1 MIKRF
6 NPGGIFLPI
15 IMQAAGEEGGSG
27 GGAPATPEGEAASK
41 ELAAIQKIASQVDAF
56 KSLLGEKADAKTI
69 ETLEATI
76 KNLQENIET
85 MQGKEILAS
94 MQKINDEN
102 AKLYKAVV
110 ELQENAAQST
120 EGNSKGV
127 SINDPFTQATVEEFV
142 KSIMPNGKA
151 GEKVRK
157 HHKIEVKAPEEFGY
171 PQTFVTG
178 ADITAFTGRRVETEL
193 NFRRRKTNI
202 ILDYFN
208 IRTIDVPTLIY
219 LRKVEVG
226 PTPDANDTGGAA
238 WIACG
243 EQKPLRSFRLD
254 TGTAEA
260 KKVAIFNTIDDCLLE
275 DVSSMMNWIREDFM
289 DELREAINDGLLN
302 NDPGVDSDAPLG
314 LKTNAILFSATA
326 AFDEAIVAPNYID
339 AITAVAAQF
348 ANNRERAAVAFV
360 SWDVYYMIQILKDN
374 NARYQNSNLVYRD
387 SNGRLFISGVE
398 VVGVDTEDVPDT
410 HLLMIG
416 AEVGFK
422 IYRYGNM
429 VIETGLNG
437 EDFREDKTS
446 IRGYQRFLSYIAE
459 ERENSVLYDT
469 WDNIFTAIEAPT
481 PEPPEGGGGA

>member
-1 MIKRF
+1 MKKRF
-6 NPGGIFLPI
+6 RPGPI
-15 IMQAAGEEGGSG
+15 LMMSMPT
-27 GGAPATPEGEAASK
+27 PATPVVEVETDPAASK
-41 ELAAIQKIASQVDAF
+41 ELAAIGKIATQVEAF
-56 KSLLGEKADAKTI
+56 KTLLGEKADTKTI
-69 ETLEATI
+69 ESLEATI
-76 KNLQENIET
+76 KDLEKNIET
-85 MQGKEILAS
+85 MQGKDILES

-102 AKLYKAVV
+102 SKLYAAVV
-110 ELQENAAQST
+110 ELQEDKAKSS

-127 SINDPFTQATVEEFV
+127 SLNDPFTLATVDTFV
-142 KSIMPNGKA
+142 KSILPTGKS

-157 HHKIEVKAPEEFGY
+157 HHKIEVKAPEQFGY

-178 ADITAFTGRRVETEL
+178 ADITAFTGRRVEQEL

-226 PTPDANDTGGAA
+226 PEPDTTDTGGAA

-254 TGTAEA
+254 TGSAEA

-302 NDPGVDSDAPLG
+302 NDPGIDSDAPLG
-314 LKTNAILFSATA
+314 LKTNAILFSPSA
-326 AFDEAIVAPNYID
+326 AFDQGVAVPNYID
-339 AITAVAAQF
+339 AVTAVAAQF

-360 SWDVYYMIQILKDN
+360 SWDVYYMIQILKDT

-410 HLLMIG
+410 HILMIG

-422 IYRYGNM
+422 IYRYGDM

-469 WDNIFTAIEAPT
+469 WDNIFTAIESIAPVDQAGT
-481 PEPPEGGGGA
+481 GG